1 MSRFTILLNGPVLVT
16 DRLKQ
21 QTAGSRAIAA
31 DGGMAHAIPLG
42 LDVELWIGDFDS
54 TSEALADLHRDIPC
68 ERFSAAKDKTD
79 GELAAEAAIARGATA
94 MLFVGGF
101 GGQSDHALGHFA
113 LALRLARKG
122 IAVMLSSGEEE
133 AYPVLPGSMRPAL
146 PPGSRMSIIA
156 LADLSG
162 LTLRGAQ
169 WPLRHAEI
177 SLGSTCTLS
186 NMVTGSL
193 EIELASGYGV
203 LIAYPHG
210 ASEAS

>member
-1 MSRFTILLNGPVLVT
+1 MSRFTILLNGPVMVT

-21 QTAGSRAIAA
+21 QTAGTRSIAA
-31 DGGMAHAIPLG
+31 DGGMAHAVPLG

-54 TSEALADLHRDIPC
+54 TSEALAARHRDIPC

-79 GELAAEAAIARGATA
+79 GELAADAAIARGATS

-113 LALRLARKG
+113 LALRLARTG
-122 IAVMLSSGEEE
+122 VAAMLSSGEEE

-146 PPGSRMSIIA
+146 PLGSRLSIIA

-162 LTLRGAQ
+162 LTLRGTH
-169 WPLRHAEI
+169 WPLHGAEI
-177 SLGSTCTLS
+177 PLGSTSTLS
-186 NMVTGSL
+186 NIVTGPV
-193 EIELASGYGV
+193 EIELVSGYGV
-203 LIAYPHG
+203 LIAYPQ
-210 ASEAS
+210 ASEAA